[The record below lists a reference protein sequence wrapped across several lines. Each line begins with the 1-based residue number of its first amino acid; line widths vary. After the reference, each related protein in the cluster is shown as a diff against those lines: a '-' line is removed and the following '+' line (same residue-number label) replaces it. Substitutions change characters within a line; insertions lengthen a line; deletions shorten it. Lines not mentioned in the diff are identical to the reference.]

1 MHRQFKT
8 SMTHIH
14 TVHLGKQALAEW
26 HRSLQQRKL
35 WVKDF
40 QRTRHI
46 ERFYSLFRRWARENR
61 QIRCDDERAVRGFKK
76 KVIFNGWLRHL
87 QKRGDQLVGVLKAQ
101 DYHGQT
107 LLTKSLLSLYQNYLQ
122 GLRVR

>member
-1 MHRQFKT
+1 M
-8 SMTHIH
+8 
-14 TVHLGKQALAEW
+14 
-26 HRSLQQRKL
+26 
-35 WVKDF
+35 KDF

-46 ERFYSLFRRWARENR
+46 ERFYNLFRRWARENR
-61 QIRCDDERAVRGFKK
+61 QIRCDEERAVRGFKK

-87 QKRGDQLVGVLKAQ
+87 QKRGDHLVGVLKAQ